1 MKKCFQSIIL
11 LALLFLLTAAA
22 DPSFAEPP
30 EIIYAPGQIG
40 MTTEEYLAQN
50 QGEWFLTGKKEYTVQ
65 AMMVSEET
73 SFHNEL
79 EVADYTVTDDGV
91 TVILRGSFGEMW
103 TSKLPKVISTYT
115 KPDGSEISENDF
127 AIRDTYIDL
136 ITRAEPDTYYAMY
149 VPPDIS
155 VTVITAWGD
164 ELHTNLP
171 NAPHG
176 DGDYLV
182 CRINENGEP
191 DLSDIWILNGLVFP
205 EYYDTDHMT
214 DEAESD
220 AA

>member
-1 MKKCFQSIIL
+1 MDIKTAQS
-11 LALLFLLTAAA
+11 
-22 DPSFAEPP
+22 
-30 EIIYAPGQIG
+30 
-40 MTTEEYLAQN
+40 YLN
-50 QGEWFLTGKKEYTVQ
+50 LYK
-65 AMMVSEET
+65 
-73 SFHNEL
+73 
-79 EVADYTVTDDGV
+79 
-91 TVILRGSFGEMW
+91 
-103 TSKLPKVISTYT
+103 
-115 KPDGSEISENDF
+115 ISENDF

-171 NAPHG
+171 NAPHD

-214 DEAESD
+214 DEAEND